1 MSVRVGVD
9 LGKTRCRV
17 LVSGSDQ
24 RLPLVVGDGARG
36 LAEPGGVEDA
46 VATVLATLAR
56 ALSPEVA
63 EAESICVAA
72 AGAQTAPAAAERL
85 ARELSQRVFTKEVA
99 VVSDAVAAHVGAMEG
114 ASGVVLA
121 AGTGAVALGIGAEG
135 NVCQVDGWG
144 LTLGDDGGGAWIGR
158 EALRSVLR
166 AHESRGR
173 STALSEAAE
182 DRFGDL
188 SGLPRVLAAERNVAR
203 TLASFVPDV
212 LRCAESGDAETALIL
227 GRAAAAMAAATAAAA
242 EAVQVRRVAM
252 VGGLTDASLLIDAW
266 RAALPDGLEV
276 VAATGGAV
284 DGALTLAGRAD
295 LPHEARVVRCRSW
308 SDVDPPDN
316 GDVSAL
322 ATEQVRADLDD
333 LDLRA
338 PEELVDLLL
347 EAEAGVPATVARAR
361 DEIAAAVRL
370 VEAAFDQ
377 GGRLI
382 YVGAGTP
389 GRLAALDAAECPPT
403 FGTSSDQVVAVLAG
417 GLHAAGAAI
426 EGAEDDAEAG
436 ARDVSTLNLTEADV
450 VVGISASGRTPF
462 VLSAL
467 DAARAR
473 GAKTVAVV
481 NNPGSPA
488 RAGADVTIEVL
499 TGGEVL
505 AGSTR
510 LKAGSAQKVVLN
522 TLSTCAMIRTGK
534 TYGGWMVDVM
544 TSNHKLRR
552 RAVRIVREV
561 TGLGD
566 DEATRA
572 LEACGWRTRVALVS
586 VLTGLEPEASR
597 SRLAAVDGR
606 LRDAVAGG
614 REP

>member
-1 MSVRVGVD
+1 MSVWVGVD
-9 LGKTRCRV
+9 LGKTGCRV
-17 LVSGSDQ
+17 LVLDGDR
-24 RLPLVVGDGARG
+24 RLPLVVGDGSRG
-36 LAEPGGVEDA
+36 LAEPGGADDA
-46 VATVLATLAR
+46 VAAVLATLER
-56 ALSPEVA
+56 ALLPASAEV
-63 EAESICVAA
+63 ECLCVAA
-72 AGAQTAPAAAERL
+72 AGAQAAPAAAEQL
-85 ARELSQRVFTKEVA
+85 ARELSRRVSTKEVA
-99 VVSDAVAAHVGAMEG
+99 VVSDAVAAHVGALDG

-121 AGTGAVALGIGAEG
+121 AGTGAVALGIGAGGSE
-135 NVCQVDGWG
+135 CQVDGRG
-144 LTLGDDGGGAWIGR
+144 QALGDDGGGAWIGR
-158 EALRSVLR
+158 EALRSALL

-173 STALSEAAE
+173 RTALSEAAE
-182 DRFGDL
+182 QRFGEL
-188 SGLPRVLAAERNVAR
+188 SELSRALTADNNVAR

-212 LRCAESGDAETALIL
+212 LRCAEGGDAEASTIL
-227 GRAAAAMAAATAAAA
+227 GRAGAALAATTAAAA
-242 EAVQVRRVAM
+242 EAVQVRRVSV
-252 VGGLTDASLLIDAW
+252 VGGLTGIPLLIDAW
-266 RAALPDGLEV
+266 RAALPDALEV
-276 VAATGGAV
+276 VAAKGGAV

-295 LPHEARVVRCRSW
+295 LPHEGRVLRCRSG
-308 SDVDPPDN
+308 SDIGPSDD
-316 GDVSAL
+316 GYVSAL
-322 ATEQVRADLDD
+322 ATEQVRADLGD

-338 PEELVDLLL
+338 PEELVGLLL
-347 EAEAGVPATVARAR
+347 EAEASVPAAVARAS
-361 DEIAAAVRL
+361 DELAAAVRL
-370 VEAAFDQ
+370 VEAAFDH

-403 FGTSSDQVVAVLAG
+403 FGTSPDQVVAVLAG
-417 GLHAAGAAI
+417 GPQAAGAAV

-436 ARDVSTLNLTEADV
+436 ARDVTALDLTTADV
-450 VVGISASGRTPF
+450 VVGISASGRTPY

-488 RAGADVTIEVL
+488 RVSADVTIEIL

-522 TLSTCAMIRTGK
+522 TLSTSAMIRTGK

-544 TSNHKLRR
+544 ASNAKLRR

-561 TGLGD
+561 TGLD
-566 DEATRA
+566 DDDATRA

-586 VLTGLEPEASR
+586 VLTGLGPDASL

-606 LRDAVAGG
+606 LRDAVADG

>member
-9 LGKTRCRV
+9 LGKTGCRV
-17 LVSGSDQ
+17 LVRDGDR
-24 RLPLVVGDGARG
+24 RLPLVVGEGARG
-36 LAEPGGVEDA
+36 LAEPGGVDDA
-46 VATVLATLAR
+46 VAVVLSALAR
-56 ALSPEVA
+56 ALPPDLT
-63 EAESICVAA
+63 EAESVCVAA
-72 AGAQTAPAAAERL
+72 AGARAAPAAAERL
-85 ARELSQRVFTKEVA
+85 ARELSRRVFTREVA
-99 VVSDAVAAHVGAMEG
+99 VVSDAVAAHVGALDG

-121 AGTGAVALGIGAEG
+121 AGTGAVALGVGADG

-144 LTLGDDGGGAWIGR
+144 RTLGDDGGGAWIGR

-166 AHESRGR
+166 ANESRGR
-173 STALSEAAE
+173 STALSRAAE
-182 DRFGDL
+182 HRFGEL
-188 SGLPRVLAAERNVAR
+188 SGLPRVLAADHNVAR

-212 LRCAESGDAETALIL
+212 LRCAERGDAEAAVIL
-227 GRAAAAMAAATAAAA
+227 GRAAEALAATTVAAADGVYVLPVTL
-242 EAVQVRRVAM
+242 
-252 VGGLTDASLLIDAW
+252 VGGLSGAILLVDAW
-266 RAALPDGLEV
+266 RAALPDALQV
-276 VAATGGAV
+276 VPAKGGAV
-284 DGALTLAGRAD
+284 EGALTLAGRAD
-295 LPHEARVVRCRSW
+295 LPHEDRVLRCRSGP
-308 SDVDPPDN
+308 DVDRSEN
-316 GDVSAL
+316 GDLSAL
-322 ATEQVRADLDD
+322 ATEQVRADLGD
-333 LDLRA
+333 LDLCA
-338 PEELVDLLL
+338 PEALVGLLL
-347 EAEAGVPATVARAR
+347 EAEASVPAAVARAR

-370 VEAAFDQ
+370 VEAAFAQ

-403 FGTSSDQVVAVLAG
+403 FGTSPDQVVAVLAG
-417 GLHAAGAAI
+417 GLEAAGAAV

-436 ARDVSTLNLTEADV
+436 ARDVTALDPTETDV
-450 VVGISASGRTPF
+450 VVGISASGRTPY

-473 GAKTVAVV
+473 RARTVAVV

-488 RAGADVTIEVL
+488 RVGADVTIEVL

-522 TLSTCAMIRTGK
+522 TLSTSAMIRAGK

-544 TSNHKLRR
+544 ASNEKLRR

-566 DEATRA
+566 DDATRA

-586 VLTGLEPEASR
+586 VLTGLGPDASR

-614 REP
+614 REA